1 MPKKKKRGAARKR
14 RGKGR
19 KKKGRKKKNVGI
31 FPDRDSMSQFARD
44 NLHVSNWLMS
54 ARTIFQHRHKMDLE
68 CKEIAKKMRQQAN
81 EAGQGNEEELESR
94 IQNAIEKHKDEN
106 YEMFDS
112 EIDSESEESENEAEI
127 NIYKKPNMIKRWGL
141 PRLYNEHAKPDS
153 REQKYTNSS
162 LYHPNFD
169 QSNLIIESKGNAIL
183 GGGFAIFR
191 PAVSIGLYKD
201 KNWPRMGLGTRVF
214 LDPTTWD
221 HPYANSCLIRLR

>member
-1 MPKKKKRGAARKR
+1 
-14 RGKGR
+14 
-19 KKKGRKKKNVGI
+19 
-31 FPDRDSMSQFARD
+31 
-44 NLHVSNWLMS
+44 
-54 ARTIFQHRHKMDLE
+54 MDLE

-112 EIDSESEESENEAEI
+112 EIDSESDESGNEAEM

-201 KNWPRMGLGTRVF
+201 RNWRGKDKFESIDSKDQSAENLHTDGSNNFFGIAAVIGRR
-214 LDPTTWD
+214 D
-221 HPYANSCLIRLR
+221 